1 MLRPDLDI
9 PNSLISNTDEK
20 KHSKR
25 LLIIENAPTE
35 ITNSIVENV
44 RARKFDFN
52 CLILDIN
59 TIVPEDKIEN
69 SWKALYTQ
77 TDFDLI
83 WSNGYLKVDVP
94 TNQYSFGDVILLTVS
109 WISNTKRLYNKS
121 NNQRKA

>member
-1 MLRPDLDI
+1 MRRPDLDI

-69 SWKALYTQ
+69 SWPY
-77 TDFDLI
+77 
-83 WSNGYLKVDVP
+83 
-94 TNQYSFGDVILLTVS
+94 
-109 WISNTKRLYNKS
+109 NTTMTI
-121 NNQRKA
+121 Q